1 MIPPVPS
8 PGEVRAARLHAGHT
22 LAQAAAAM
30 GYTSHSRVAELE
42 SGARRINAVR
52 WGWYL
57 LATGQHP
64 TLKLAPRRRRHDDP
78 R

>member
-8 PGEVRAARLHAGHT
+8 PGEVRAARRHAGHT

-42 SGARRINAVR
+42 SGVRRIEAVR

-57 LATGQHP
+57 LVTGQHP
-64 TLKLAPRRRRHDDP
+64 TMLLKHRKEGLTSP
-78 R
+78 